1 MSIAPPD
8 IDPPMIDSHAHIFT
22 ARMPF
27 AADAWIRPDY
37 EYPVETY
44 LADLDRHGISFGVIA
59 AASLYGDY
67 NDYTLWALRTHE
79 RLRATIAPDPAA
91 SLCQLQRLNDQ
102 GVVGVRLQLK
112 QSAPLPDIAGCEYR
126 QYLHRLADSG
136 MHLELNAGATH
147 LSRLLPAL
155 KDSGVNVVVDHFGLL
170 RSPAGIAG
178 EGFQSVLRALEYGNV
193 WVKISAGFRLE
204 RELLHAAAE
213 KLLASAGADRLFW
226 GSDAP
231 FVGKEPDMSYA
242 AALRIFHDL
251 VPNAAIRSKISDA
264 ALGFYCF

>member
-1 MSIAPPD
+1 MS
-8 IDPPMIDSHAHIFT
+8 IDPPIIDSHAHIFT

-27 AADAWIRPDY
+27 VADAWIRPDY

-44 LADLDRHGISFGVIA
+44 LADLDRYGISFGVIA

-67 NDYTLWALRTHE
+67 NDYTLWALRSHK

-91 SLCQLQRLNDQ
+91 QLSQLQRLNDQ

-112 QSAPLPDIAGCEYR
+112 ASAPLPDIAGFEYR
-126 QYLHRLADSG
+126 KYLNRLADSG
-136 MHLELNAGATH
+136 MHLELNAGATQ
-147 LSRLLPAL
+147 LSQLLPAL

-170 RSPAGIAG
+170 RSPDGIAG
-178 EGFQSVLRALEYGNV
+178 DGFQALLRALDYGNV

-213 KLLASAGADRLFW
+213 KLLVSAGADRLFW

-242 AALRIFHDL
+242 AALRIFQDL
-251 VPNAAIRSKISDA
+251 VPNAAIRRKISDA
-264 ALGFYCF
+264 ALRFYCF

>member
-1 MSIAPPD
+1 MN
-8 IDPPMIDSHAHIFT
+8 IDPPIIDAHAHIFT

-37 EYPVETY
+37 EYPVATY
-44 LADLDRHGISFGVIA
+44 LDDLDRHGISFGVIA

-67 NDYTLWALRTHE
+67 NDYTLWALRTHK
-79 RLRATIAPDPAA
+79 RLRATIAPDPTAP
-91 SLCQLQRLNDQ
+91 LCQLQRLNDQ

-112 QSAPLPDIAGCEYR
+112 ERAPLPEIAGFEYR
-126 QYLHRLADSG
+126 KYLNRLADSG

-147 LSRLLPAL
+147 LSQLLPAL
-155 KDSGVNVVVDHFGLL
+155 KDTGVNVVVDHFGLL

-178 EGFQSVLRALEYGNV
+178 EGFQAVLRALDYGNV

-213 KLLASAGADRLFW
+213 KLLSSAGADRLFW

-231 FVGKEPDMSYA
+231 FVGKEPDMSYV

-251 VPNAAIRSKISDA
+251 VPNAAIRRKISDA
-264 ALGFYCF
+264 ALRFYCF

>member
-1 MSIAPPD
+1 MSVAPST
-8 IDPPMIDSHAHIFT
+8 IDAPIIDSHAHIFT

-27 AADAWIRPDY
+27 APDAWIQPDY
-37 EYPVETY
+37 EYPVEAY

-67 NDYTLWALRTHE
+67 NDYTLWALRKHK

-91 SLCQLQRLNDQ
+91 ELSRLQRLNDQ

-112 QSAPLPDIAGCEYR
+112 QSAPPPDIAGFEYR
-126 QYLHRLADSG
+126 KYLHRLADTG

-178 EGFQSVLRALEYGNV
+178 EGFQAVLRALDYGNV

-204 RELLHAAAE
+204 RELMLAAAE
-213 KLLASAGADRLFW
+213 QLLARAGADRLFW

-242 AALRIFHDL
+242 AALRIFQEL
-251 VPNAAIRSKISDA
+251 VPNAAIRRKISDA
-264 ALGFYCF
+264 ALRFYCF

>member
-1 MSIAPPD
+1 MS
-8 IDPPMIDSHAHIFT
+8 IDPPIIDSHAHIFT

-27 AADAWIRPDY
+27 VADAWIRPDY

-44 LADLDRHGISFGVIA
+44 LADLDRCGISFGVIA

-67 NDYTLWALRTHE
+67 NDYTLWALRTHK

-91 SLCQLQRLNDQ
+91 QLCQLQRLNDQ

-112 QSAPLPDIAGCEYR
+112 ASAPPPDIAG
-126 QYLHRLADSG
+126 D
-136 MHLELNAGATH
+136 
-147 LSRLLPAL
+147 
-155 KDSGVNVVVDHFGLL
+155 
-170 RSPAGIAG
+170 
-178 EGFQSVLRALEYGNV
+178 GFQALLRALDYGNV

-213 KLLASAGADRLFW
+213 KLLVSAGADRLFW

-242 AALRIFHDL
+242 AALRIFQDL
-251 VPNAAIRSKISDA
+251 VPDAAMRRKISDA
-264 ALGFYCF
+264 ALRFYCF